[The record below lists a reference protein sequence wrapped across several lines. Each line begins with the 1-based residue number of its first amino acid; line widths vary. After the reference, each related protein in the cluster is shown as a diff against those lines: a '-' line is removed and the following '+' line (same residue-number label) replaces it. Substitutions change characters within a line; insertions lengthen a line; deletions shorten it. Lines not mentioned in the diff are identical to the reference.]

1 MKTGRASDDLW
12 LICAF
17 RAVSFSGMQFWKKAL
32 ICVVGVE
39 LLGNAS
45 GVVTFLSVDGWYDTL
60 QRPPGT
66 PPNWLFGPVWT
77 TLCAMLGLALALLWH
92 RPTEL
97 LLKRRALK
105 WFGIQLG
112 LNLLWTPAFF
122 GLQRIDLALVVIVP
136 LLLAIGW
143 TIRVAYPVSRPA
155 AALMLPY
162 LLWVGYATY
171 LNVGFLLLNR

>member
-1 MKTGRASDDLW
+1 
-12 LICAF
+12 
-17 RAVSFSGMQFWKKAL
+17 MQLWKKIL
-32 ICVVGVE
+32 ICVLGIE

-45 GVVTFLSVDGWYDTL
+45 GLVTFLSVDGWYDTL

-66 PPNWLFGPVWT
+66 PPNGTFGPVW
-77 TLCAMLGLALALLWH
+77 LVVYAMIGTALALIWH

-97 LLKRRALK
+97 KLKRRALK
-105 WFGIQLG
+105 WFAVQFG

-122 GLQRIDLALVVIVP
+122 GLQRIDLALLVILP

-143 TIRVAYPVSRPA
+143 AIRSAYPVSRPA

-162 LLWVGYATY
+162 FLWVGYATY
-171 LNVGFLLLNR
+171 LNVGFLVLNG